1 MSLFPDESKDK
12 ARKLD
17 RAFDAIN
24 TKYGSATI
32 MRGTSM
38 QSKLNVGKKYHAQIE
53 QKKKQ
58 D

>member
-1 MSLFPDESKDK
+1 MSLFLDESKDK

-17 RAFDAIN
+17 QAFDAIN

-38 QSKLNVGKKYHAQIE
+38 QSKLNVGKKYQAQIE
-53 QKKKQ
+53 
-58 D
+58 